1 MMNMIHPFNA
11 PARPEFFHVCCFVLL
26 CAMQGISYRIV
37 SYRTV
42 VCLPAM
48 PCCSIELNTALNRL
62 IDFHDIIFSFP
73 FQRVRFLGYML
84 SRPENLIQLP
94 NQVLDSR

>member
-1 MMNMIHPFNA
+1 MRQPTLSFSMFVA
-11 PARPEFFHVCCFVLL
+11 LFCSALCKEF
-26 CAMQGISYRIV
+26 RIV

-42 VCLPAM
+42 PYRSLPACHAM
-48 PCCSIELNTALNRL
+48 LLDELNTTLNRS